1 MTLSDEESEDS
12 RIHDEDLS
20 TSSIVAIVRRVS
32 ELKDLPEEEIEEWI
46 QIDCGDLGYQVLTED
61 EMVKMFNL
69 MFKIALNINLF
80 LKVLG
85 ENEQETTE
93 VLEVE
98 ELSDGQEQKREGISH
113 QQAKDAADILLQ
125 YLEEQA
131 DTEMVDI
138 MHLRKIKNC
147 ILSNVRKSQKQ
158 RKITDFYK
166 V

>member
-20 TSSIVAIVRRVS
+20 TSSIAAIVRRVS
-32 ELKDLPEEEIEEWI
+32 ELKNLPEQETEEWI
-46 QIDCGDLGYQVLTED
+46 QIDCVDLGYQVLTED

-80 LKVLG
+80 FKVLG